1 MPLKNRF
8 LLASLLLLFA
18 ALLAAWFT
26 PSAVSH
32 GVRWWIWWRAR
43 QEGFTVNIDKIDA
56 PFLRP
61 VVIHQLRLR
70 NAHDDTLR
78 VDLTITDALFELN
91 FKHILLHRRGR
102 AIRNLSI
109 RELHGEVRRT
119 NPTVRAI
126 TRRGW
131 ATLHR
136 MLPENLTVTDSE
148 VRIENGPTLV
158 LLRNGFLSANQTEA
172 GRFTAAEV
180 MIASPWFHQ
189 TFSQLHGATHWEADH
204 LTIAGLTLTHGL
216 DLQSATADL
225 SRLGNQRVG
234 LQFDADAFGGKI
246 RGNISHEWRSQHS
259 NWKIA
264 GGATDI
270 SLEQTSEAFG
280 FADRVSGLLHAGN
293 FTFRGN
299 FAEPDRVTASLWS
312 ELTGLTWRNRTA
324 EAIMLGAAL
333 YNRRIQ
339 LQQIYIKQQANQFT
353 LSGEAAFPTSA
364 SGWLSPDFRGNIS
377 ASIDQLGDFAAL
389 FGANAGDFAGKITI
403 DGAMDTRDRKFG
415 GHLMVEG
422 ASLTLFKIAID
433 NLSAKLNLKATDL
446 EIEQLAM
453 TRKNDSLSGQGKIDL
468 SPEHNYSGT
477 LETRLNNLL
486 DYLSVPRGV
495 GEKANSIP
503 ADVQAT
509 IDSSKWDVRGVI
521 HMPNSNP
528 VSFTANFPL
537 RTGTDWNAFRASPL
551 NITLN
556 FPSIFL
562 ANAPRLFHP
571 QIFRDGILSGNISL
585 SETLQHPHIDG
596 DIQLLNGKLSGD
608 GGSPINLTE
617 ASGRI
622 AFGGNRASIEFLN
635 VATKDADL
643 SLRGEI
649 DFQDTN
655 NVTIKVN
662 GAMPIFDLTQ
672 YPIGCMEKIELTS
685 VPFTLAPAV
694 AELEFHGGLFQ
705 PNWTI
710 GLKDRSIAQSFYTP
724 DPNGVSRK
732 FPLCFPGAG
741 PERSKLVLAALP
753 RPEAHPVATPRPRK
767 RTTRR
772 Q

>member
-8 LLASLLLLFA
+8 LLAGLFLLLA
-18 ALLAAWFT
+18 ALLALWFT

-61 VVIHQLRLR
+61 VEIRQLRLR
-70 NAHDDTLR
+70 NAHDDSLR
-78 VDLTITDALFELN
+78 VDLTIMDAVFDLN

-109 RELHGEVRRT
+109 RELHGELRRT
-119 NPTVRAI
+119 NPTARAI
-126 TRRGW
+126 TRHGW

-136 MLPENLTVTDSE
+136 LLPENLTITDSE

-246 RGNISHEWRSQHS
+246 RGNVAHEWRSQHS

-299 FAEPDRVTASLWS
+299 LAEPDRVTASLWS

-339 LQQIYIKQQANQFT
+339 LQQLYIKQQANQFT

-422 ASLTLFKIAID
+422 ASLTFFKTAID
-433 NLSAKLNLKATDL
+433 NLSAKLNLKTTEL

-468 SPEHNYSGT
+468 SHEHNYSGT
-477 LETRLNNLL
+477 LEARLNNLV
-486 DYLSVPRGV
+486 DYLSIPRGAN
-495 GEKANSIP
+495 EKANPIP

-509 IDSSKWDVRGVI
+509 IDSSTWDVRGVI
-521 HMPNSNP
+521 HMPNSSP
-528 VSFTANFPL
+528 ISFTAILPL
-537 RTGTDWNAFRASPL
+537 RIGTDWNAFRISPL
-551 NITLN
+551 NVTLN

-562 ANAPRLFHP
+562 ANAPQFFRP
-571 QIFRDGILSGNISL
+571 QILSGILSGNVSL

-596 DIQLLNGKLSGD
+596 DIQLVNGKLSGD
-608 GGSPINLTE
+608 GGGPINVSE

-622 AFGGNRASIEFLN
+622 AFGGDRASIEFLN
-635 VATKDADL
+635 VATKDTDL
-643 SLRGEI
+643 LLRGEI
-649 DFQDTN
+649 DFQDTS
-655 NVTIKVN
+655 NVTVKVD
-662 GAMPIFDLTQ
+662 GAMPIFDLTPH
-672 YPIGCMEKIELTS
+672 PIDCMSKIELAS

-694 AELEFHGGLFQ
+694 AELQFCGSLFQ
-705 PNWTI
+705 THWTI
-710 GLKDRSIAQSFYTP
+710 GLKERAIAQSSDISDP
-724 DPNGVSRK
+724 DWGTRE
-732 FPLCFPGAG
+732 FPLCFPGTG
-741 PERSKLVLAALP
+741 PEPATLVLGTLP
-753 RPEAHPVATPRPRK
+753 RPEVHPTATPRPKK
-767 RTTRR
+767 RTGS

>member
-1 MPLKNRF
+1 MPLRSRF
-8 LLASLLLLFA
+8 LFASLLLLLA
-18 ALLAAWFT
+18 ALLALWFT
-26 PSAVSH
+26 PFAVSH

-43 QEGFTVNIDKIDA
+43 QEGFIVNIEKIDA

-61 VVIHQLRLR
+61 VAIRQLRLR

-78 VDLTITDALFELN
+78 IDLTITDATFDLD

-109 RELHGEVRRT
+109 RELHGELRRS

-126 TRRGW
+126 SPRGW

-136 MLPENLTVTDSE
+136 MLPEELTVGGSE
-148 VRIENGPTLV
+148 VRIENGATLV

-172 GRFTAAEV
+172 GRFSAAEV

-189 TFSQLHGATHWEADH
+189 TFSQLRGATHWEADH
-204 LTIAGLTLTHGL
+204 LTIAGITLTHGL

-234 LQFDADAFGGKI
+234 LQFDTDAFGGKI

-299 FAEPDRVTASLWS
+299 LAEPDLVTASLWS

-333 YNRRIQ
+333 YNRRIL
-339 LQQIYIKQQANQFT
+339 LQQLYIKQQANQFT
-353 LSGEAAFPTSA
+353 LSGEAALPSNV
-364 SGWLSPDFRGNIS
+364 SGWLSPDFRGNVS

-389 FGANAGDFAGKITI
+389 FGASAGDFAGKITI

-422 ASLTLFKIAID
+422 ASLTFFKTAID
-433 NLSAKLNLKATDL
+433 NLSAKLNLKATDM

-453 TRKNDSLSGQGKIDL
+453 TRKNDSLSGQGKIGL
-468 SPEHNYSGT
+468 SHGHNYSGT
-477 LETRLNNLL
+477 LEARLNNLI
-486 DYLSVPRGV
+486 DYLSIPSGAA
-495 GEKANSIP
+495 EKRNPIP
-503 ADVQAT
+503 ADVQVT

-521 HMPNSNP
+521 HMPNSSP
-528 VSFTANFPL
+528 MSFTANFPL
-537 RTGTDWNAFRASPL
+537 PIGTDWNVFRISPL

-556 FPSIFL
+556 FPSVFL
-562 ANAPRLFHP
+562 AKAPQLFHP
-571 QIFRDGILSGNISL
+571 QIFSDGILSGNISL

-596 DIQLLNGKLSGD
+596 DIQLMNGKLSGNA
-608 GGSPINLTE
+608 GGSVNLTE

-622 AFGGNRASIEFLN
+622 VFGGNRASIEFLN
-635 VATKDADL
+635 VATKNTDL

-655 NVTIKVN
+655 SVTVRID
-662 GAMPIFDLTQ
+662 GPTPIFDLTAHQ
-672 YPIGCMEKIELTS
+672 IGCMNKIELAS

-694 AELEFHGGLFQ
+694 AELQFCGALFQ
-705 PNWTI
+705 SNWTI
-710 GLKDRSIAQSFYTP
+710 GLKERTIAESSDIP
-724 DPNGVSRK
+724 DPDGVTRE
-732 FPLCFPGAG
+732 FPLCFSGNPLESATLLLG
-741 PERSKLVLAALP
+741 SLP
-753 RPEAHPVATPRPRK
+753 RPEAHPTATPPNK
-767 RTTRR
+767 GTKARR
-772 Q
+772 

>member
-8 LLASLLLLFA
+8 LLAGLFLLLA
-18 ALLAAWFT
+18 ALLALWFT

-61 VVIHQLRLR
+61 VEIRQLRLR
-70 NAHDDTLR
+70 NAHDDSLR
-78 VDLTITDALFELN
+78 VDLTIMDAVFDLN

-109 RELHGEVRRT
+109 RELHGELRRT
-119 NPTVRAI
+119 NPTARAI
-126 TRRGW
+126 TRHGW

-136 MLPENLTVTDSE
+136 LLPENLTITDSE

-246 RGNISHEWRSQHS
+246 RGNVAHEWRSQHS

-299 FAEPDRVTASLWS
+299 LAEPDRVTASLWS

-339 LQQIYIKQQANQFT
+339 LQQLYIKQQANQFT

-422 ASLTLFKIAID
+422 ASLTFFKTAID
-433 NLSAKLNLKATDL
+433 NLSAKLNLKTTEL

-468 SPEHNYSGT
+468 SHEHNYSGT
-477 LETRLNNLL
+477 LEARLNNLV
-486 DYLSVPRGV
+486 DYLSIPRGAN
-495 GEKANSIP
+495 EKANPIP

-509 IDSSKWDVRGVI
+509 IDSSTWDVRGVI
-521 HMPNSNP
+521 HMPNSSP
-528 VSFTANFPL
+528 ISFTAILPL
-537 RTGTDWNAFRASPL
+537 RIGTDWNAFRISPL
-551 NITLN
+551 NVTLN

-562 ANAPRLFHP
+562 ANAPQFFRP
-571 QIFRDGILSGNISL
+571 QILSGILSGNVSL

-596 DIQLLNGKLSGD
+596 DIQLVNGKLSGD
-608 GGSPINLTE
+608 GGGPINVSE

-622 AFGGNRASIEFLN
+622 AFGGDRASIEFLD
-635 VATKDADL
+635 VATKDTDL
-643 SLRGEI
+643 LLRGEI
-649 DFQDTN
+649 DFQDTS
-655 NVTIKVN
+655 NVTVKVN
-662 GAMPIFDLTQ
+662 GAMPIFDLTPH
-672 YPIGCMEKIELTS
+672 PIDCMSKIELAS

-694 AELEFHGGLFQ
+694 AELQFCGSLFQ
-705 PNWTI
+705 THWTI
-710 GLKDRSIAQSFYTP
+710 GLKERAIAQSSDISDP
-724 DPNGVSRK
+724 DWGTRE
-732 FPLCFPGAG
+732 FPLCFPGTG
-741 PERSKLVLAALP
+741 PEPATLVLGTLP
-753 RPEAHPVATPRPRK
+753 RPEVHPTATPRPKK
-767 RTTRR
+767 RTGS

>member
-1 MPLKNRF
+1 MPLKSRF
-8 LLASLLLLFA
+8 LFASLFLLLA
-18 ALLAAWFT
+18 ALLALWFT
-26 PSAVSH
+26 PFAVSH

-43 QEGFTVNIDKIDA
+43 QEGFIVNIEKIDA
-56 PFLRP
+56 PFLRA
-61 VVIHQLRLR
+61 VAIRQLRLR

-78 VDLTITDALFELN
+78 IDLTITDATFDLN

-102 AIRNLSI
+102 AIRKLSI
-109 RELHGEVRRT
+109 RELHGELRRS

-126 TRRGW
+126 SPRGW

-136 MLPENLTVTDSE
+136 MLPEELTVAGSE

-158 LLRNGFLSANQTEA
+158 LLRNGFLSATQTEA
-172 GRFTAAEV
+172 GRFSAAEV

-189 TFSQLHGATHWEADH
+189 TFSQLRGATHWEADH

-234 LQFDADAFGGKI
+234 LQFDVDAFGGKI

-280 FADRVSGLLHAGN
+280 FADRLSGLLHAGN

-299 FAEPDRVTASLWS
+299 LAEPDLVTASLWS

-339 LQQIYIKQQANQFT
+339 LQQLYIKQQANQFT
-353 LSGEAAFPTSA
+353 LSGEAAFPSNV
-364 SGWLSPDFRGNIS
+364 SGWLSPDFRGNVS

-389 FGANAGDFAGKITI
+389 FGASAGDFAGKITI

-422 ASLTLFKIAID
+422 ASLTFFKTAID
-433 NLSAKLNLKATDL
+433 NLSAKLNLKATDM

-468 SPEHNYSGT
+468 SHGHNYSGT
-477 LETRLNNLL
+477 LEARLNNLI
-486 DYLSVPRGV
+486 DYLSIPSGAA
-495 GEKANSIP
+495 EKRNPIP
-503 ADVQAT
+503 ADVQVT

-521 HMPNSNP
+521 HMPNSSP
-528 VSFTANFPL
+528 MSFTANFPL
-537 RTGTDWNAFRASPL
+537 PIGTDWNVFRISPL

-556 FPSIFL
+556 FPSVFL
-562 ANAPRLFHP
+562 AKAPQLFHP
-571 QIFRDGILSGNISL
+571 QIFSDGILSGNISL

-596 DIQLLNGKLSGD
+596 DIQLMNGKLSGNA
-608 GGSPINLTE
+608 GGFVNLTE

-622 AFGGNRASIEFLN
+622 VFGGNRASIEFLN
-635 VATKDADL
+635 VATKNTDL

-655 NVTIKVN
+655 NVTVRID
-662 GAMPIFDLTQ
+662 GPTPIFDLTAHQ
-672 YPIGCMEKIELTS
+672 IGCMNKIELAS

-694 AELEFHGGLFQ
+694 AELQFCGALFQ
-705 PNWTI
+705 SNWTI
-710 GLKDRSIAQSFYTP
+710 GLKERTIAESSDIP
-724 DPNGVSRK
+724 DPDGVTRE
-732 FPLCFPGAG
+732 FPLCFSGNPLESATLLLG
-741 PERSKLVLAALP
+741 LLP
-753 RPEAHPVATPRPRK
+753 RPEAHPTATPPNK
-767 RTTRR
+767 GTKARR
-772 Q
+772 

>member
-1 MPLKNRF
+1 MPLKSRF
-8 LLASLLLLFA
+8 LLASLFLLLA
-18 ALLAAWFT
+18 ALLALWFT
-26 PSAVSH
+26 PFAVSH
-32 GVRWWIWWRAR
+32 GVRWWISWRAR

-61 VVIHQLRLR
+61 VAIRQLRLR
-70 NAHDDTLR
+70 NAHDDVLR
-78 VDLTITDALFELN
+78 IDLTITDATFELN
-91 FKHILLHRRGR
+91 FKHILLHSRGR

-109 RELHGEVRRT
+109 RELHGELRQS
-119 NPTVRAI
+119 NPTVRAM

-136 MLPENLTVTDSE
+136 LLPEDLTVAGSE

-158 LLRNGFLSANQTEA
+158 LLRKGFLSANQTEA

-189 TFSQLHGATHWEADH
+189 TFSQLRGATHWEADH

-246 RGNISHEWRSQHS
+246 RGNISHEWRSKHS

-299 FAEPDRVTASLWS
+299 LAEPDLVTASLWS

-324 EAIMLGAAL
+324 EAMMLGAAL

-339 LQQIYIKQQANQFT
+339 LQQLYIKQQANQFT
-353 LSGEAAFPTSA
+353 LSGEAAFPSSV

-415 GHLMVEG
+415 GHLTVEG
-422 ASLTLFKIAID
+422 ASLTFFKTAID

-468 SPEHNYSGT
+468 SHEHNYSGT
-477 LETRLNNLL
+477 LEARLNNLI
-486 DYLSVPRGV
+486 DYLSIPRGAD
-495 GEKANSIP
+495 GKGNQIP

-521 HMPNSNP
+521 HMPDSSP
-528 VSFTANFPL
+528 MSFTANFPL
-537 RTGTDWNAFRASPL
+537 PVGTDWNVFRISPL

-556 FPSIFL
+556 FPSVFL
-562 ANAPRLFHP
+562 AKAPQLFHP
-571 QIFRDGILSGNISL
+571 RVFNDGILSGNISL

-596 DIQLLNGKLSGD
+596 DIQLTNGKLSGD
-608 GGSPINLTE
+608 SGASVNLTE

-622 AFGGNRASIEFLN
+622 VFGGNRASIEFLN
-635 VATKDADL
+635 VATKNTDL

-649 DFQDTN
+649 DFQETN
-655 NVTIKVN
+655 NVTVRID
-662 GAMPIFDLTQ
+662 GAMPIFDLTPHQ
-672 YPIGCMEKIELTS
+672 IGCMNKIEFAS

-694 AELEFHGGLFQ
+694 AEMQLRGALFQ

-710 GLKDRSIAQSFYTP
+710 GLKERTIAKSSDIP
-724 DPNGVSRK
+724 DTDGVTRE
-732 FPLCFPGAG
+732 FPLCFSSNPLETATLLLG
-741 PERSKLVLAALP
+741 SLP
-753 RPEAHPVATPRPRK
+753 RSEGSPTATPANKGTK
-767 RTTRR
+767 RRR
-772 Q
+772 

>member
-8 LLASLLLLFA
+8 VLVSLFLLLA
-18 ALLAAWFT
+18 ALLAVWFT
-26 PSAVSH
+26 PFTVSH

-43 QEGFTVNIDKIDA
+43 QEGFTVNVDKIDA

-61 VVIHQLRLR
+61 VVIRQLRLT

-78 VDLTITDALFELN
+78 VDLTIVDALFDLD

-109 RELHGEVRRT
+109 RELHGELRRT

-136 MLPENLTVTDSE
+136 MLPENLTITSSE
-148 VRIENGPTLV
+148 VRIENGPALV

-189 TFSQLHGATHWEADH
+189 TFSQLRGATHWEADR

-280 FADRVSGLLHAGN
+280 FTDRISGLLHAGN

-299 FAEPDRVTASLWS
+299 LAEPDRVTASLWS

-324 EAIMLGAAL
+324 EAMMLGAAL
-333 YNRRIQ
+333 YNRQIQ
-339 LQQIYIKQQANQFT
+339 LQQLYIKQRANQFT

-422 ASLTLFKIAID
+422 ASLTLFETAID

-453 TRKNDSLSGQGKIDL
+453 TRKNDSLSGQGKIGL
-468 SPEHNYSGT
+468 SHEHNYSGT
-477 LETRLNNLL
+477 LEARLNNLL
-486 DYLSVPRGV
+486 DYLPIPRVG
-495 GEKANSIP
+495 GEKVNPVP

-521 HMPNSNP
+521 HMPNSSAI
-528 VSFTANFPL
+528 SFTGNFPL
-537 RTGTDWNAFRASPL
+537 AIGTDWKAFQKSPL

-556 FPSIFL
+556 FPSIFI
-562 ANAPRLFHP
+562 ANAPQLFQS
-571 QIFRDGILSGNISL
+571 QIFRDGILSGNVSL
-585 SETLQHPHIDG
+585 SDTLQHPHIDG
-596 DIQLLNGKLSGD
+596 DIQLVNGKLSSD

-622 AFGGNRASIEFLN
+622 AFGGNRAAIEFLN
-635 VATKDADL
+635 VATKDTDL

-649 DFQDTN
+649 DFQDTS
-655 NVTIKVN
+655 NVTLKVN
-662 GAMPIFDLTQ
+662 GAMPLFDLTQ
-672 YPIGCMEKIELTS
+672 YPIGCVEKIELTS

-694 AELEFHGGLFQ
+694 AELEFRGGLFQ

-710 GLKDRSIAQSFYTP
+710 GLKDRAIARSFYTP
-724 DPNGVSRK
+724 DANGVSRE
-732 FPLCFPGAG
+732 FPLCFSGAG
-741 PERSKLVLAALP
+741 PEQAKLVLAALP
-753 RPEAHPVATPRPRK
+753 RADAHPVATPRPRK
-767 RTTRR
+767 RTNKRP
-772 Q
+772 

>member
-1 MPLKNRF
+1 MPLRNRF
-8 LLASLLLLFA
+8 LLVSLFLLLAVLVA
-18 ALLAAWFT
+18 IWFT
-26 PSAVSH
+26 PFAVSH
-32 GVRWWIWWRAR
+32 GVRKWIWWRAR

-61 VVIHQLRLR
+61 VVIRQLRLG
-70 NAHDDTLR
+70 NAHDDALR
-78 VDLTITDALFELN
+78 IDLTVTDAMFDLD
-91 FKHILLHRRGR
+91 FKHILLHRPGR

-109 RELHGEVRRT
+109 RELRGELRRT

-136 MLPENLTVTDSE
+136 MLPENLTIANAE
-148 VRIENGPTLV
+148 MRIENGPTLL

-172 GRFTAAEV
+172 GRFSAAEV
-180 MIASPWFHQ
+180 MIASPLFHQ
-189 TFSQLHGATHWEADH
+189 TFSQLRGATHWEGNR
-204 LTIAGLTLTHGL
+204 LTLAGLTLTHGL

-225 SRLGNQRVG
+225 SRLRNQRVG

-280 FADRVSGLLHAGN
+280 FTDRVTGLLHAGN

-299 FAEPDRVTASLWS
+299 LAEPDRVTASLWS

-333 YNRRIQ
+333 YNRQIQ
-339 LQQIYIKQQANQFT
+339 LQQLYIKQQANQFT
-353 LSGEAAFPTSA
+353 LSGEAAFPSNA

-377 ASIDQLGDFAAL
+377 ASINQLGDFAAL
-389 FGANAGDFAGKITI
+389 FGANSGDFAGKITI
-403 DGAMDTRDRKFG
+403 EGAMDTRDRKFG
-415 GHLMVEG
+415 GHLMAEG
-422 ASLTLFKIAID
+422 ASLTFFKTAID

-468 SPEHNYSGT
+468 SHGHNYSGT
-477 LETRLNNLL
+477 LEARLTNLL
-486 DYLSVPRGV
+486 DYLSIPRGAA
-495 GEKANSIP
+495 EKAKPVP

-521 HMPNSNP
+521 HVPNSSP
-528 VSFTANFPL
+528 LSFTANFPF
-537 RTGTDWNAFRASPL
+537 RVGTDWNAFKISPL
-551 NITLN
+551 NITLA

-562 ANAPRLFHP
+562 ASTPQLFQS
-571 QIFRDGILSGNISL
+571 QIFNDGILSGNISL
-585 SETLQHPHIDG
+585 SETLEHPRING
-596 DIQLLNGKLSGD
+596 DIQLVNGKLSGD
-608 GGSPINLTE
+608 AGTFFNLTE

-622 AFGGNRASIEFLN
+622 VFGGNRGSIEFLN
-635 VATKDADL
+635 IATKDADL
-643 SLRGEI
+643 SLNGEI
-649 DFQDTN
+649 AFEDTN
-655 NVTIKVN
+655 NVIIRMT
-662 GAMPIFDLTQ
+662 GAMPMFDLTQ
-672 YPIGCMEKIELTS
+672 HLMGCTEKIEFAS
-685 VPFTLAPAV
+685 VPFALAPAV
-694 AELEFHGGLFQ
+694 AELEFRGGLFQ
-705 PNWTI
+705 PNWI
-710 GLKDRSIAQSFYTP
+710 IALKERTIAQSFDTP
-724 DPNGVSRK
+724 DPNGVSRE
-732 FPLCFPGAG
+732 FPLCFTGAG
-741 PERSKLVLAALP
+741 PERATLVLGALP
-753 RPEAHPVATPRPRK
+753 RLEAAPPTARPKK
-767 RTTRR
+767 RTKGR

>member
-1 MPLKNRF
+1 MPLKSRF
-8 LLASLLLLFA
+8 LFASLFLLLA
-18 ALLAAWFT
+18 ALLALWFT
-26 PSAVSH
+26 PFAVSH

-43 QEGFTVNIDKIDA
+43 QEGFIVNIEKIDA
-56 PFLRP
+56 PFLRA
-61 VVIHQLRLR
+61 VAIRQLRLR

-78 VDLTITDALFELN
+78 IDLTITDATFDLN

-102 AIRNLSI
+102 AIRKLSI
-109 RELHGEVRRT
+109 RELHGELRRS

-126 TRRGW
+126 SPRGW

-136 MLPENLTVTDSE
+136 MLPEELTVAGSE

-158 LLRNGFLSANQTEA
+158 LLRNGFLSATQTEA
-172 GRFTAAEV
+172 GRFSAAEV

-189 TFSQLHGATHWEADH
+189 TFSQLRGATHWEADH

-234 LQFDADAFGGKI
+234 LQFDVDAFGGKI

-280 FADRVSGLLHAGN
+280 FADRLSGLLHAGN

-299 FAEPDRVTASLWS
+299 LAEPDLVTASLWS

-339 LQQIYIKQQANQFT
+339 LQQLYIKQQANQFT
-353 LSGEAAFPTSA
+353 LSGEAAFPSNV
-364 SGWLSPDFRGNIS
+364 SGWLSPDFRGNVS

-389 FGANAGDFAGKITI
+389 FGASAGDFAGKITI

-422 ASLTLFKIAID
+422 ASLTFFKTAID
-433 NLSAKLNLKATDL
+433 NLSAKLNLKATEM

-468 SPEHNYSGT
+468 SHGHNYSGT
-477 LETRLNNLL
+477 LEARLNNLI
-486 DYLSVPRGV
+486 DYLSIPSGAA
-495 GEKANSIP
+495 EKRNPIP
-503 ADVQAT
+503 ADVQVT

-521 HMPNSNP
+521 HMPNSSP
-528 VSFTANFPL
+528 MSFTANFPL
-537 RTGTDWNAFRASPL
+537 PIGTDWNVFRISPL

-556 FPSIFL
+556 FPSVFL
-562 ANAPRLFHP
+562 AKAPQLFHP
-571 QIFRDGILSGNISL
+571 QIFSDGILSGNISL

-596 DIQLLNGKLSGD
+596 DIQLMNGKLSGNA
-608 GGSPINLTE
+608 GGFVNLTE

-622 AFGGNRASIEFLN
+622 VFGGNRASIEFLN
-635 VATKDADL
+635 VATKNTDL

-655 NVTIKVN
+655 NVTVRID
-662 GAMPIFDLTQ
+662 GPTPIFDLTAHQ
-672 YPIGCMEKIELTS
+672 IGCMNKIELAS

-694 AELEFHGGLFQ
+694 AELQFCGALFQ
-705 PNWTI
+705 SNWTI
-710 GLKDRSIAQSFYTP
+710 GLKERTIAESSDIP
-724 DPNGVSRK
+724 DPDGVTRE
-732 FPLCFPGAG
+732 FPLCFSGNPLESATLLLG
-741 PERSKLVLAALP
+741 LLP
-753 RPEAHPVATPRPRK
+753 RPEAHPTATPPNK
-767 RTTRR
+767 GTKARR
-772 Q
+772 

>member
-8 LLASLLLLFA
+8 FLISLLACLALLLA
-18 ALLAAWFT
+18 VWFT
-26 PSAVSH
+26 PFAVSH
-32 GVRWWIWWRAR
+32 GVRSWIWWRAR
-43 QEGFTVNIDKIDA
+43 QEGLSVNIDKIDA

-61 VVIHQLRLR
+61 VAIHQLRLKSE
-70 NAHDDTLR
+70 HDDALR
-78 VDLTITDALFELN
+78 VDLTITDVTFDLD

-109 RELHGEVRRT
+109 RELRGEVRRS

-136 MLPENLTVTDSE
+136 LLPENLTVADSE
-148 VRIENGPTLV
+148 VRIENGPTTV

-172 GRFTAAEV
+172 GRFSAAEV

-189 TFSQLHGATHWEADH
+189 TFSQLRGATHWEAGH
-204 LTIAGLTLTHGL
+204 LTIAGITLTHGL

-225 SRLGNQRVG
+225 SRLGNQRLG
-234 LQFDADAFGGKI
+234 LQFDADVFGGKI
-246 RGNISHEWRSQHS
+246 RGNISHEWRSQQS

-299 FAEPDRVTASLWS
+299 LAEPDRVTASLWS

-339 LQQIYIKQQANQFT
+339 LQQLYIKQQANQFT
-353 LSGEAAFPTSA
+353 LSGEAAFPSTA

-422 ASLTLFKIAID
+422 ASLTFFKTAID
-433 NLSAKLNLKATDL
+433 NLSAKLNLKPNEL

-468 SPEHNYSGT
+468 SHERNYSGT
-477 LETRLNNLL
+477 LEARLNDLL
-486 DYLSVPRGV
+486 DYLSVPRRV
-495 GEKANSIP
+495 AEKVSPIP
-503 ADVQAT
+503 ADIQAT
-509 IDSSKWDVRGVI
+509 IDSSNWDVRGVI
-521 HMPNSNP
+521 HMPNSSP
-528 VSFTANFPL
+528 MSFTANFPL
-537 RTGTDWNAFRASPL
+537 PVGTDWNAFQLSPM

-562 ANAPRLFHP
+562 AKAPQLFHS
-571 QIFRDGILSGNISL
+571 QMFSDGILSGNISL

-596 DIQLLNGKLSGD
+596 DIQLTNGKLSGD
-608 GGSPINLTE
+608 GGGSINLTE

-622 AFGGNRASIEFLN
+622 VFGGNRASIEFLN
-635 VATKDADL
+635 VATRDTDL

-649 DFQDTN
+649 DFQNTN
-655 NVTIKVN
+655 NVTLRID
-662 GAMPIFDLTQ
+662 GAMPIFDLT
-672 YPIGCMEKIELTS
+672 PHSTDCMSKIEFAA

-694 AELEFHGGLFQ
+694 AELQFCGALFQ
-705 PNWTI
+705 SNWTI
-710 GLKDRSIAQSFYTP
+710 SLKERAIAQSSDTP
-724 DPNGVSRK
+724 DPNGVTRE
-732 FPLCFPGAG
+732 FPLCFSGSSLEKG
-741 PERSKLVLAALP
+741 TLLLGALP
-753 RPEAHPVATPRPRK
+753 RPGAQAAATPLPKK
-767 RTTRR
+767 RTTGRE
-772 Q
+772 

>member
-8 LLASLLLLFA
+8 LLAGLFLLLA
-18 ALLAAWFT
+18 ALLALWFT

-32 GVRWWIWWRAR
+32 GVRWWIWWKAR

-61 VVIHQLRLR
+61 VEIRQLRLR
-70 NAHDDTLR
+70 NAHDDSLR
-78 VDLTITDALFELN
+78 VDLTIMDAVFDLN

-109 RELHGEVRRT
+109 RELHGELRRT
-119 NPTVRAI
+119 NPTARAI
-126 TRRGW
+126 TRHGW

-136 MLPENLTVTDSE
+136 LLPENLTITDSE

-246 RGNISHEWRSQHS
+246 RGNVAHEWRSQHS

-299 FAEPDRVTASLWS
+299 LAEPDRVTASLWS

-339 LQQIYIKQQANQFT
+339 LQQLYIKQQANQFT

-422 ASLTLFKIAID
+422 ASLTFFKTAID
-433 NLSAKLNLKATDL
+433 NLSAKLNLKTTEL

-468 SPEHNYSGT
+468 SHEHNYSGT
-477 LETRLNNLL
+477 LEARLNNLV
-486 DYLSVPRGV
+486 DYLSIPRGAN
-495 GEKANSIP
+495 EKANPIP

-509 IDSSKWDVRGVI
+509 IDSSTWDVRGVI
-521 HMPNSNP
+521 HMPNSSP
-528 VSFTANFPL
+528 ISFTAILPL
-537 RTGTDWNAFRASPL
+537 RIGTDWNAFRISPL
-551 NITLN
+551 NVTLN

-562 ANAPRLFHP
+562 ANAPQFFRP
-571 QIFRDGILSGNISL
+571 QILSGILSGNVSL

-596 DIQLLNGKLSGD
+596 DIQLVNGKLSGD
-608 GGSPINLTE
+608 GGGPINVSE

-622 AFGGNRASIEFLN
+622 AFGGDRASIEFLD
-635 VATKDADL
+635 VATKDTDL
-643 SLRGEI
+643 LLRGEI
-649 DFQDTN
+649 DFQDTS
-655 NVTIKVN
+655 NVTVKVN
-662 GAMPIFDLTQ
+662 GAMPIFDLTPH
-672 YPIGCMEKIELTS
+672 PIDCMSKIELAS

-694 AELEFHGGLFQ
+694 AELQFCGSLFQ
-705 PNWTI
+705 THWTI
-710 GLKDRSIAQSFYTP
+710 GLKERAIAQSSDISDP
-724 DPNGVSRK
+724 DWGTRE
-732 FPLCFPGAG
+732 FPLCFPGTG
-741 PERSKLVLAALP
+741 PEPATLVLGTLP
-753 RPEAHPVATPRPRK
+753 RPEVHPTATPRPKK
-767 RTTRR
+767 RTGS

>member
-8 LLASLLLLFA
+8 LVAGVLLLLA
-18 ALLAAWFT
+18 ALLAVWFT
-26 PSAVSH
+26 PFAVSH

-61 VVIHQLRLR
+61 VVIRQLQLRT
-70 NAHDDTLR
+70 AHDDALR
-78 VDLTITDALFELN
+78 VDLTITDALFDLD

-109 RELHGEVRRT
+109 RELRGELRRT

-126 TRRGW
+126 THRGW

-136 MLPENLTVTDSE
+136 MLPENLTITDSE
-148 VRIENGPTLV
+148 LRIENGPTLV
-158 LLRNGFLSANQTEA
+158 FLRNGFLSANQTEA

-204 LTIAGLTLTHGL
+204 LTIAGITLTRGL

-234 LQFDADAFGGKI
+234 LQFDVDAFGGKI
-246 RGNISHEWRSQHS
+246 RGNMSHEWRSQHS

-280 FADRVSGLLHAGN
+280 FADRISGLLHAGN

-299 FAEPDRVTASLWS
+299 LAEPDRVTASLWS

-339 LQQIYIKQQANQFT
+339 LQQLYIKQQANQFT
-353 LSGEAAFPTSA
+353 LNGEAAFPTSA
-364 SGWLSPDFRGNIS
+364 SGWLSPDFRGTIS
-377 ASIDQLGDFAAL
+377 ASIDQLGDFAPL

-433 NLSAKLNLKATDL
+433 NLSAKLNLKATDM

-453 TRKNDSLSGQGKIDL
+453 THKNDSLSGQGKIDL
-468 SPEHNYSGT
+468 THEHNYSGT
-477 LETRLNNLL
+477 IEVRLNNLV
-486 DYLSVPRGV
+486 DYLSIPRAV
-495 GEKANSIP
+495 GEKANSVP

-521 HMPNSNP
+521 HMPDSSP
-528 VSFTANFPL
+528 VSFTTNFAL
-537 RTGTDWNAFRASPL
+537 GIGTDWNAFRLSPL
-551 NITLN
+551 TITLN

-562 ANAPRLFHP
+562 AKAPQLFHP
-571 QIFRDGILSGNISL
+571 QIFHDGILSGNVSL
-585 SETLQHPHIDG
+585 SETLEHPHIDG

-608 GGSPINLTE
+608 AVSLVNLTE

-622 AFGGNRASIEFLN
+622 AFGGNRASVEFLN
-635 VATKDADL
+635 VATKDTDL

-649 DFQDTN
+649 DFQETN
-655 NVTIKVN
+655 NVTIKVS
-662 GAMPIFDLTQ
+662 GAMPIFDLTPRQ
-672 YPIGCMEKIELTS
+672 INCISKIEFAST
-685 VPFTLAPAV
+685 PFTLAPVV
-694 AELEFHGGLFQ
+694 AELQASGALFQ
-705 PNWTI
+705 PNWTV
-710 GLKDRSIAQSFYTP
+710 GLKERTTAQSYDVP
-724 DPNGVSRK
+724 DPVGLTLE
-732 FPLCFPGAG
+732 FPLCFSSTEPDSAA
-741 PERSKLVLAALP
+741 LVLGILP
-753 RPEAHPVATPRPRK
+753 RPELHPTATPRPRK
-767 RTTRR
+767 RTTER

>member
-1 MPLKNRF
+1 MPLKSRF
-8 LLASLLLLFA
+8 LLASLFL
-18 ALLAAWFT
+18 LLAALVALWFT
-26 PSAVSH
+26 PFAVSH

-61 VVIHQLRLR
+61 VAIRQLRLT

-78 VDLTITDALFELN
+78 IDLTITEATFDLD

-102 AIRNLSI
+102 AIRKLSI
-109 RELHGEVRRT
+109 RELHGELRRS
-119 NPTVRAI
+119 NPAVRAMSP
-126 TRRGW
+126 RGW

-136 MLPENLTVTDSE
+136 MLPEELTVAVSE

-158 LLRNGFLSANQTEA
+158 LLRKGFLSANQTEP
-172 GRFTAAEV
+172 GRFSAAEV

-225 SRLGNQRVG
+225 SRLGNQRAG

-264 GGATDI
+264 GGAIDI

-299 FAEPDRVTASLWS
+299 LSEPDLVTASLWS

-324 EAIMLGAAL
+324 EAIMLGAAV
-333 YNRRIQ
+333 YNRRVQ
-339 LQQIYIKQQANQFT
+339 LQQLYIKQQANQFT
-353 LSGEAAFPTSA
+353 LSGEAAFPSSV
-364 SGWLSPDFRGNIS
+364 SGWLSPDFRGNVS

-422 ASLTLFKIAID
+422 ASLTFFKTAID
-433 NLSAKLNLKATDL
+433 NLSAKLNLKTTDL

-453 TRKNDSLSGQGKIDL
+453 THKNDSLSGQGKIDL
-468 SPEHNYSGT
+468 SHEHNYSGT
-477 LETRLNNLL
+477 LEARLNNLI
-486 DYLSVPRGV
+486 DYVSIPRGAA
-495 GEKANSIP
+495 EKGNPTP

-509 IDSSKWDVRGVI
+509 IDSTNWDVRGVI
-521 HMPNSNP
+521 HIPNSSP
-528 VSFTANFPL
+528 MSFTANFPL
-537 RTGTDWNAFRASPL
+537 RIGTDWNAFRISPL

-562 ANAPRLFHP
+562 AKAPQLFHP
-571 QIFRDGILSGNISL
+571 QIFSDGILSGNISL
-585 SETLQHPHIDG
+585 SESLQHPHIDG
-596 DIQLLNGKLSGD
+596 DIQLTNGKLSGEA
-608 GGSPINLTE
+608 GGSINLTE

-622 AFGGNRASIEFLN
+622 VFGGNRASMEFLN
-635 VATKDADL
+635 VATKNTDL

-655 NVTIKVN
+655 NVTVRID
-662 GAMPIFDLTQ
+662 GATPIFDLTSHQ
-672 YPIGCMEKIELTS
+672 IGCMNKIEFVS

-694 AELEFHGGLFQ
+694 AELQFCGALFQ

-710 GLKDRSIAQSFYTP
+710 ALKERAIAESSDIP
-724 DPNGVSRK
+724 DPDGVTRE
-732 FPLCFPGAG
+732 FPVCSSANPLESATLLLG
-741 PERSKLVLAALP
+741 SLP
-753 RPEAHPVATPRPRK
+753 RPEAHPTATPLNK
-767 RTTRR
+767 RTKAHR
-772 Q
+772 

>member
-1 MPLKNRF
+1 MPLKSRF
-8 LLASLLLLFA
+8 LLVSLFLLLA
-18 ALLAAWFT
+18 ALLALWFT
-26 PSAVSH
+26 PFAVSH

-43 QEGFTVNIDKIDA
+43 QEGFIVNIDKIDA

-61 VVIHQLRLR
+61 VAIRQLRLK
-70 NAHDDTLR
+70 NAHDDMFR
-78 VDLTITDALFELN
+78 IDLTITDALFDLD

-109 RELHGEVRRT
+109 RELRGELRRT

-136 MLPENLTVTDSE
+136 MLPENLTITDSE
-148 VRIENGPTLV
+148 LRIENGPTLV
-158 LLRNGFLSANQTEA
+158 FLRNGFLSANQTEA

-204 LTIAGLTLTHGL
+204 LTIAGITLTHGL
-216 DLQSATADL
+216 DLQFATADL

-234 LQFDADAFGGKI
+234 FQFDADAFGGKI
-246 RGNISHEWRSQHS
+246 RGNMSHEWRSQHS

-270 SLEQTSEAFG
+270 ALEQTSEAFG

-299 FAEPDRVTASLWS
+299 LAEPDLVTASLWS

-324 EAIMLGAAL
+324 EAMMLGASL

-339 LQQIYIKQQANQFT
+339 LQQLYIKQRANQFT
-353 LSGEAAFPTSA
+353 LNGEAAFPSSA

-377 ASIDQLGDFAAL
+377 ASIDQFGDFAAL

-422 ASLTLFKIAID
+422 ASLTFFKTAID

-468 SPEHNYSGT
+468 SHEHNYSGT
-477 LETRLNNLL
+477 LEARLINLL
-486 DYLSVPRGV
+486 DYLSIPREAAGK
-495 GEKANSIP
+495 GNQIP

-521 HMPNSNP
+521 HMPNSSP

-537 RTGTDWNAFRASPL
+537 GIGTDWNAFRVSPL
-551 NITLN
+551 NFTLN

-562 ANAPRLFHP
+562 ANAPQLFRP
-571 QIFRDGILSGNISL
+571 QIFSGILSGNISL

-622 AFGGNRASIEFLN
+622 ASGGNQASIEFLN
-635 VATKDADL
+635 VATKDTDFL
-643 SLRGEI
+643 LRGEF

-672 YPIGCMEKIELTS
+672 YPIGCVEKFEFTS
-685 VPFTLAPAV
+685 VPFTLAPTV
-694 AELEFHGGLFQ
+694 AELEFRGGLFQ

-710 GLKDRSIAQSFYTP
+710 GLKDGSIQSFYTP
-724 DPNGVSRK
+724 DPNGVNRK
-732 FPLCFPGAG
+732 FPLCFSGAG
-741 PERSKLVLAALP
+741 PGRAKLVLAGLP
-753 RPEAHPVATPRPRK
+753 RPEAHPVATPRPKK
-767 RTTRR
+767 RTNRR

>member
-1 MPLKNRF
+1 MALKSRF
-8 LLASLLLLFA
+8 ILVGLFL
-18 ALLAAWFT
+18 LLAALAAVWFA

-61 VVIHQLRLR
+61 VVIHQLHLTT
-70 NAHDDTLR
+70 AHDDALR
-78 VDLTITDALFELN
+78 VDLTLTDAMFDLN
-91 FKHILLHRRGR
+91 FKHILLHGGGR

-109 RELHGEVRRT
+109 RELHGELRRS
-119 NPTVRAI
+119 NPIVRAI

-136 MLPENLTVTDSE
+136 MLPENLVIANSE
-148 VRIENGPTLV
+148 VRIETGPTTV
-158 LLRNGFLSANQTEA
+158 LLRNGFLSANQAEA
-172 GRFTAAEV
+172 GRFTAAEI

-189 TFSQLHGATHWEADH
+189 TFSQLRGATHWEGDH
-204 LTIAGLTLTHGL
+204 LTIAGVTLTHGL
-216 DLQSATADL
+216 DLQFATADL
-225 SRLGNQRVG
+225 SRLGNQRMG
-234 LQFDADAFGGKI
+234 LQFDADVFGGKI
-246 RGNISHEWRSQHS
+246 RGTISHEWRSQHS

-299 FAEPDRVTASLWS
+299 LAEPDRVTASLWS

-324 EAIMLGAAL
+324 EAMMVGAAL
-333 YNRRIQ
+333 YNRQIQ
-339 LQQIYIKQQANQFT
+339 LQQLYIKQQTNQFT
-353 LSGEAAFPTSA
+353 LSGEAAFPSSA

-422 ASLTLFKIAID
+422 ASLTFFKTAID
-433 NLSAKLNLKATDL
+433 NLSAKLNLKPDQL

-468 SPEHNYSGT
+468 SQAHNYSGT
-477 LETRLNNLL
+477 LEARLNDLI
-486 DYLSVPRGV
+486 DYLSVPRGAN
-495 GEKANSIP
+495 EKANPIP

-521 HMPNSNP
+521 HMPNSSP
-528 VSFTANFPL
+528 ISVTANFPL
-537 RTGTDWNAFRASPL
+537 RIGTDWNAFRIAPL
-551 NITLN
+551 NVTLN

-562 ANAPRLFHP
+562 ANAPQLFHP
-571 QIFRDGILSGNISL
+571 PIFHDGILSGNISL
-585 SETLQHPHIDG
+585 SETLQRPRIDG
-596 DIQLLNGKLSGD
+596 DIQLVNGKLTGK
-608 GGSPINLTE
+608 GGTPFNLTE
-617 ASGRI
+617 ASGHIVLEGSR
-622 AFGGNRASIEFLN
+622 GTIEFLN

-643 SLRGEI
+643 SLSGEI
-649 DFQDTN
+649 DFQNTN
-655 NVTIKVN
+655 DVIIKLT
-662 GAMPIFDLTQ
+662 GAMPTFDLTQ
-672 YPIGCMEKIELTS
+672 YPIGCTEKIELTA
-685 VPFTLAPAV
+685 VPFTLAPSIDALQFRG
-694 AELEFHGGLFQ
+694 ALFRSS
-705 PNWTI
+705 WTI
-710 GLKDRSIAQSFYTP
+710 GLKERAVAQPFYTP
-724 DPNGVSRK
+724 DPNGVSRE
-732 FPLCFPGAG
+732 FPLCFSEPG
-741 PERSKLVLAALP
+741 PEQATLVLGVLP
-753 RPEAHPVATPRPRK
+753 RPEAHPTQTPRPGK
-767 RTTRR
+767 RTNR
-772 Q
+772 

>member
-1 MPLKNRF
+1 MPLKSRF
-8 LLASLLLLFA
+8 LFASLFLLLA
-18 ALLAAWFT
+18 ALLALWFT
-26 PSAVSH
+26 PFAVSH

-43 QEGFTVNIDKIDA
+43 QEGFIVNIEKIDA

-61 VVIHQLRLR
+61 VAIRQLRLR

-78 VDLTITDALFELN
+78 IDLTITDVTFDLSFQ
-91 FKHILLHRRGR
+91 HILLHRRGR
-102 AIRNLSI
+102 AIRYLSI
-109 RELHGEVRRT
+109 RELHGELRRS

-126 TRRGW
+126 SPRGW

-136 MLPENLTVTDSE
+136 MLPEELTVAGSE

-158 LLRNGFLSANQTEA
+158 LLRNGFLSASQTEP
-172 GRFTAAEV
+172 GRFSAAEV

-189 TFSQLHGATHWEADH
+189 TFSQLRGATHWEDDH

-270 SLEQTSEAFG
+270 SLEQTSEASG

-299 FAEPDRVTASLWS
+299 LAEPDLVTASLWS

-339 LQQIYIKQQANQFT
+339 LQQLYIKQQANQFT
-353 LSGEAAFPTSA
+353 LSGEAAFPSNV
-364 SGWLSPDFRGNIS
+364 SGWLSPDFRGNVS

-389 FGANAGDFAGKITI
+389 FGASAGDFAGKITI

-422 ASLTLFKIAID
+422 TSITFFKTAID
-433 NLSAKLNLKATDL
+433 NLSAKLNLKATDM

-468 SPEHNYSGT
+468 SHGHNYSGT
-477 LETRLNNLL
+477 LEARLNNLI
-486 DYLSVPRGV
+486 DYLSIPRGAA
-495 GEKANSIP
+495 EKRNPIP
-503 ADVQAT
+503 ADVQVT

-521 HMPNSNP
+521 HMPNSSP
-528 VSFTANFPL
+528 MSFTANFPL
-537 RTGTDWNAFRASPL
+537 PIGMDWNVFRISPL

-556 FPSIFL
+556 FPSVFL
-562 ANAPRLFHP
+562 AKAPQLFHP
-571 QIFRDGILSGNISL
+571 QIFSDGILSGNISL

-596 DIQLLNGKLSGD
+596 DIQLMNGKLSGNA
-608 GGSPINLTE
+608 GGSVNLTE

-622 AFGGNRASIEFLN
+622 VFGGNRASIEFLN
-635 VATKDADL
+635 VATKNTDL

-649 DFQDTN
+649 DFQETN
-655 NVTIKVN
+655 NVTVRID
-662 GAMPIFDLTQ
+662 GPTPIFDLTVHQ
-672 YPIGCMEKIELTS
+672 IGCMNKIELAS

-694 AELEFHGGLFQ
+694 AELQFCGALFQ
-705 PNWTI
+705 SNWTI
-710 GLKDRSIAQSFYTP
+710 GLKERTIAESSDIP
-724 DPNGVSRK
+724 DPDGVTRE
-732 FPLCFPGAG
+732 FPLCFSGNPLESATLLLG
-741 PERSKLVLAALP
+741 SLP
-753 RPEAHPVATPRPRK
+753 RPEAHPTATPPNK
-767 RTTRR
+767 GTKARR
-772 Q
+772 

>member
-8 LLASLLLLFA
+8 FLVTLLLLLA
-18 ALLAAWFT
+18 ALLAVWFT
-26 PSAVSH
+26 PFTVSH

-61 VVIHQLRLR
+61 VAIHQLRLR
-70 NAHDDTLR
+70 TEHDGALR
-78 VDLTITDALFELN
+78 VDLTIADATFDLD

-109 RELHGEVRRT
+109 RELHGELRRS

-136 MLPENLTVTDSE
+136 MLPENLTVTGSE
-148 VRIENGPTLV
+148 IRIENGPTLI
-158 LLRNGFLSANQTEA
+158 LLRNGFLSADQTEA

-189 TFSQLHGATHWEADH
+189 TFSQLRGATHWEANH

-246 RGNISHEWRSQHS
+246 RGTISHEWRSQHS

-280 FADRVSGLLHAGN
+280 FADPISGLVHAGN

-299 FAEPDRVTASLWS
+299 LAEPDRVTASLWS

-339 LQQIYIKQQANQFT
+339 LQQLYIKQQSNQFT

-422 ASLTLFKIAID
+422 ASLTFFKTAID

-468 SPEHNYSGT
+468 SHDHTYSGT
-477 LETRLNNLL
+477 LEARLNNLL
-486 DYLSVPRGV
+486 DYLSMPRGAT
-495 GEKANSIP
+495 EKPNPVP

-521 HMPNSNP
+521 HLPNSSP
-528 VSFTANFPL
+528 ISFTANFPL
-537 RTGTDWNAFRASPL
+537 PMGTDWNAFRIAPL
-551 NITLN
+551 SITLN

-562 ANAPRLFHP
+562 AKTPQLFHP
-571 QIFRDGILSGNISL
+571 QIFSDGILSGNVSL
-585 SETLQHPHIDG
+585 SQTLQRPHIDG
-596 DIQLLNGKLSGD
+596 DIQLMNGKLSGD
-608 GGSPINLTE
+608 KEAPVNLTE
-617 ASGRI
+617 ASGHI
-622 AFGGNRASIEFLN
+622 VFGGDRALVDFLN
-635 VATKDADL
+635 IATRDTDL
-643 SLRGEI
+643 SLQGEI
-649 DFQDTN
+649 DFPDSN
-655 NVTIKVN
+655 NVTLRIT
-662 GAMPIFDLTQ
+662 GAMPIFDLTSH
-672 YPIGCMEKIELTS
+672 PIGCANKIEFAS
-685 VPFTLAPAV
+685 VPFTLAPPI
-694 AELEFHGGLFQ
+694 AELQFSGALFQ
-705 PNWTI
+705 PNWSVA
-710 GLKDRSIAQSFYTP
+710 LKERMITELSIVP
-724 DPNGVSRK
+724 DPHGITRE
-732 FPLCFPGAG
+732 FPLCFSGSSLESATLLLGALSRA
-741 PERSKLVLAALP
+741 ETHAAP
-753 RPEAHPVATPRPRK
+753 TPRPKK
-767 RTTRR
+767 RTTERE
-772 Q
+772 

>member
-1 MPLKNRF
+1 MPLKSRF
-8 LLASLLLLFA
+8 LLASLFLLLT
-18 ALLAAWFT
+18 ALLAVWFT
-26 PSAVSH
+26 PFAVSH

-61 VVIHQLRLR
+61 VAIHQLRLR

-78 VDLTITDALFELN
+78 VDLTITDAMFDLN
-91 FKHILLHRRGR
+91 FKHILLHTRGR
-102 AIRNLSI
+102 AIQNLSI
-109 RELHGEVRRT
+109 RELHGELHRS
-119 NPTVRAI
+119 NPTVRAV
-126 TRRGW
+126 TRRGL

-136 MLPENLTVTDSE
+136 MLPENLTVTNKE
-148 VRIENGPTLV
+148 VRIETGPTLV

-172 GRFTAAEV
+172 GRFSAAEV

-189 TFSQLHGATHWEADH
+189 TFSQVRGATHWEADH

-246 RGNISHEWRSQHS
+246 RGNISHEWRSQYS

-280 FADRVSGLLHAGN
+280 FGDRISGLLHAGN
-293 FTFRGN
+293 FT
-299 FAEPDRVTASLWS
+299 
-312 ELTGLTWRNRTA
+312 
-324 EAIMLGAAL
+324 
-333 YNRRIQ
+333 
-339 LQQIYIKQQANQFT
+339 
-353 LSGEAAFPTSA
+353 
-364 SGWLSPDFRGNIS
+364 FRGNIS

-422 ASLTLFKIAID
+422 TSITFFKTAID
-433 NLSAKLNLKATDL
+433 NLSAKLNLKTTDL

-468 SPEHNYSGT
+468 SHEHNYSGT
-477 LETRLNNLL
+477 LEARLNNLL
-486 DYLSVPRGV
+486 EYLSVPRGAP
-495 GEKANSIP
+495 EKGNPIP

-509 IDSSKWDVRGVI
+509 IDSSKWDVRAVT
-521 HMPNSNP
+521 HMPNSTP
-528 VSFTANFPL
+528 ISFTANFPL
-537 RTGTDWNAFRASPL
+537 RIGTDWNAFQLSPL
-551 NITLN
+551 NMTLN

-562 ANAPRLFHP
+562 AKAPQLFHP
-571 QIFRDGILSGNISL
+571 EIFRDGILSGNIAL
-585 SETLQHPHIDG
+585 SETLQHPHIGG
-596 DIQLLNGKLSGD
+596 DIQLVNGKLSGD
-608 GGSPINLTE
+608 GRGSINLTE

-622 AFGGNRASIEFLN
+622 VFGGNRASIEFLN
-635 VATKDADL
+635 VAAKDTEL

-649 DFQDTN
+649 DFQDTS
-655 NVTIKVN
+655 NVTVRIN
-662 GAMPIFDLTQ
+662 GAMPIFDLTPHQ
-672 YPIGCMEKIELTS
+672 IDCMSKIEFAPA
-685 VPFTLAPAV
+685 PFTLAPAV
-694 AELEFHGGLFQ
+694 AELQFCGALFQ

-710 GLKDRSIAQSFYTP
+710 GLKERTIAESSDIP
-724 DPNGVSRK
+724 DSDGITRE
-732 FPLCFPGAG
+732 FPLCFSGNPL
-741 PERSKLVLAALP
+741 ERATLLLGLLP
-753 RPEAHPVATPRPRK
+753 RPEAQPTATPRSKK
-767 RTTRR
+767 RTTEG

>member
-1 MPLKNRF
+1 MLFKSRLVLVGLF
-8 LLASLLLLFA
+8 LLLAT
-18 ALLAAWFT
+18 LLAAWFT
-26 PSAVSH
+26 PFAVSH

-43 QEGFTVNIDKIDA
+43 QEGFSVNVDKVEA

-61 VVIHQLRLR
+61 IVIRQLRLQ
-70 NAHDDTLR
+70 NAHDGALR
-78 VDLTITDALFELN
+78 IDLTVTDAMFDLN
-91 FKHILLHRRGR
+91 FKHILLHTRGR

-109 RELHGEVRRT
+109 RALHGELRRT
-119 NPTVRAI
+119 NPTVRGI
-126 TRRGW
+126 TRHGW

-136 MLPENLTVTDSE
+136 MLPENITVTNSDL
-148 VRIENGPTLV
+148 RIENGPTLV
-158 LLRNGFLSANQTEA
+158 LLRNGFLSAIQAEA

-180 MIASPWFHQ
+180 MVASPWFHQ
-189 TFSQLHGATHWEADH
+189 TFSQLRGATRWEADH

-280 FADRVSGLLHAGN
+280 FADRVTGLLHAGN

-299 FAEPDRVTASLWS
+299 LAEPDRVTASLWS
-312 ELTGLTWRNRTA
+312 EMTGLTWRNRTA

-333 YNRRIQ
+333 YNRQIQ
-339 LQQIYIKQQANQFT
+339 LQQLYIKQRANQFT
-353 LSGEAAFPTSA
+353 LNGEAAFPSTA

-389 FGANAGDFAGKITI
+389 FGASAGDFAGKITI

-422 ASLTLFKIAID
+422 TSLTFFKTAID

-468 SPEHNYSGT
+468 SHERNYSGT
-477 LETRLNNLL
+477 LEARLTDVI
-486 DYLSVPRGV
+486 DYLSIPHGAA
-495 GEKANSIP
+495 EKTIPIP

-521 HMPNSNP
+521 HMPNSSP
-528 VSFTANFPL
+528 ISFTANFPL
-537 RTGTDWNAFRASPL
+537 RVGMDWNAFRVSPV
-551 NITLN
+551 NIGLN

-562 ANAPRLFHP
+562 ASGPQLFHP
-571 QIFRDGILSGNISL
+571 AIFHDGIVSGNISL
-585 SETLQHPHIDG
+585 SETFEHPRIEG
-596 DIQLLNGKLSGD
+596 DIQLMNGKLSGD
-608 GGSPINLTE
+608 GGSSINLTE
-617 ASGRI
+617 ASSRI
-622 AFGGNRASIEFLN
+622 VFAGNRASIEFLN
-635 VATKDADL
+635 IATKDTDL

-649 DFQDTN
+649 DLQDTS
-655 NVTIKVN
+655 NVTVRIS
-662 GAMPIFDLTQ
+662 GAMPIFDLTPL
-672 YPIGCMEKIELTS
+672 PIDCTNKIELAS
-685 VPFTLAPAV
+685 VSFSLAPAV
-694 AELEFHGGLFQ
+694 AELRFCGGLFQ
-705 PNWTI
+705 HNWAI
-710 GLKDRSIAQSFYTP
+710 RLKESTIAQSSDLS
-724 DPNGVSRK
+724 DPIGVTRE
-732 FPLCFPGAG
+732 FRLCLSDNSLEKTTLLLGT
-741 PERSKLVLAALP
+741 LP
-753 RPEAHPVATPRPRK
+753 RPEAPPVATPRPSK
-767 RTTRR
+767 PSRR
-772 Q
+772 E